1 MMKLIKISPFIKNQK
16 GEIIGFNISADAA
29 NDDWIRA
36 GRLKKEGKLEELE
49 ELENTEMFQI
59 NDDE

>member
-1 MMKLIKISPFIKNQK
+1 MKLIKISPFIKNQK

-36 GRLKKEGKLEELE
+36 GRLKKEGKLKELE